1 MKHKHNDLIFMNGF
15 GDAPIKGGGM
25 QVSYGHPDGYVP
37 KKPKISTT
45 YIERRVPIELEDDV
59 HKLIDDWLKQ
69 KGFDPRII

>member
-1 MKHKHNDLIFMNGF
+1 MSGF
-15 GDAPIKGGGM
+15 ADTPVKSEGM

-37 KKPKISTT
+37 KPQNISTV

-59 HKLIDDWLKQ
+59 HKLIDDWLKS